1 MTKPT
6 TIFITY
12 NPNSDLEET
21 LAARL
26 HTIGAVN
33 GFVMYLPDRFNS
45 NKQISNETKVRISR
59 SDYFVIFSTKPLST
73 IVKEEIEHAFNYLQD
88 KSKILV
94 IYDKEKGKNLTGEI
108 SNFFTPFYFDKFNNR
123 QDEMLKDIIS
133 TVAHKKKNEIIK
145 NQTEQLKVL
154 KKKKDESNA
163 LAAILGI
170 GLGLLVLGAI
180 FGKK

>member
-1 MTKPT
+1 MKTT

-12 NPNSDLEET
+12 NPNSDTDET

-33 GFVMYLPDRFNS
+33 GFVMYLPDRYNS
-45 NKQISNETKVRISR
+45 DTQISDETKNRIIK
-59 SDYFVIFSTKPLST
+59 SDYFVIFSTKPLSNV
-73 IVKEEIEHAFNYLQD
+73 VKEEIEFAFNYLND

-94 IYDKEKGKNLTGEI
+94 IYDKEKGKNLTGDI
-108 SNFFTPFYFDKFNNR
+108 TNYFTPFYFDRYESR
-123 QDEMLKDIIS
+123 QDHLLEQIINV
-133 TVAHKKKNEIIK
+133 VAHKEKNNMLIQQKNTIK
-145 NQTEQLKVL
+145 SIN
-154 KKKKDESNA
+154 DEKNA

-170 GLGLLVLGAI
+170 GIGLLALGAI